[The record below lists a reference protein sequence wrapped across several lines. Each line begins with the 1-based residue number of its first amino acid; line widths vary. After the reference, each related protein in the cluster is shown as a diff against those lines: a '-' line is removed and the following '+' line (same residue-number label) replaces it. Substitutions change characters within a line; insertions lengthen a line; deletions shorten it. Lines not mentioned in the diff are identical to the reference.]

1 MVPVTIECY
10 EGRKADERPVRF
22 RLGEYDYFIEEI
34 VHQWYG
40 PDGAFFKVR
49 ADDGDMYVLR
59 HDASMD
65 TWSLEAT
72 RSS

>member
-1 MVPVTIECY
+1 M
-10 EGRKADERPVRF
+10 RF
-22 RLGEYDYFIEEI
+22 GLGEYDYFIEEI